1 MKLLTKALFQPCKNY
16 DTSIIAWQNNNGD
29 LFVVLDAWEAEYG
42 SNRKVRQ
49 VAGYIEHSS
58 SDRKTTRNEIIMNKY
73 IKYSFVAVVILVVGF
88 GVYYGMNNYNATCC
102 RRRRPKYIP
111 VRCILKLFGTNLKL
125 PDMCEFGK
133 SD

>member
-1 MKLLTKALFQPCKNY
+1 MG
-16 DTSIIAWQNNNGD
+16 S
-29 LFVVLDAWEAEYG
+29 AEYG

-88 GVYYGMNNYNATCC
+88 GVYYGMNNYNTLLK
-102 RRRRPKYIP
+102 RRPKYIP
-111 VRCILKLFGTNLKL
+111 VRCILKLFRTNL
-125 PDMCEFGK
+125 EIARYVE
-133 SD
+133 

>member
-1 MKLLTKALFQPCKNY
+1 MKRTGMISGMQAELTNLRKQYEIADKNIPALQRNY

-29 LFVVLDAWEAEYG
+29 LFVVLDAWEALNG

-88 GVYYGMNNYNATCC
+88 GVYYGMNNYNTQPAVE
-102 RRRRPKYIP
+102 KAN
-111 VRCILKLFGTNLKL
+111 LF
-125 PDMCEFGK
+125 DA
-133 SD
+133 S

>member
-1 MKLLTKALFQPCKNY
+1 MG
-16 DTSIIAWQNNNGD
+16 S
-29 LFVVLDAWEAEYG
+29 AEYG

-88 GVYYGMNNYNATCC
+88 GSTMVNNYNTQPAVEKTEVYTCSMHPEII
-102 RRRRPKYIP
+102 RDEP
-111 VRCILKLFGTNLKL
+111 GTRYV
-125 PDMCEFGK
+125 E
-133 SD
+133 